1 MILEVHTG
9 ILFVFSSKIFHVF
22 TPLSNFEKEKNPR
35 NISVIIFFINM
46 QLKFLY
52 LKFKEN
58 LVGLPPQ
65 KSNDGEFIV
74 VASKN
79 MALLLADQKFQ

>member
-1 MILEVHTG
+1 M
-9 ILFVFSSKIFHVF
+9 
-22 TPLSNFEKEKNPR
+22 
-35 NISVIIFFINM
+35 FFINM

-52 LKFKEN
+52 LKIEEN

-79 MALLLADQKFQ
+79 MVLLMADQKFQ

>member
-1 MILEVHTG
+1 
-9 ILFVFSSKIFHVF
+9 
-22 TPLSNFEKEKNPR
+22 
-35 NISVIIFFINM
+35 M

-52 LKFKEN
+52 LKIEEN

-74 VASKN
+74 VASNN
-79 MALLLADQKFQ
+79 MVLLMADQKFQQRIKIFTLSLSV

>member
-1 MILEVHTG
+1 
-9 ILFVFSSKIFHVF
+9 
-22 TPLSNFEKEKNPR
+22 
-35 NISVIIFFINM
+35 M

-52 LKFKEN
+52 LKIEEN

-79 MALLLADQKFQ
+79 MVLLMADQKFQ